1 MESNVLSSIPGI
13 EFYPLVSLILFLTF
27 WTGLIVWYFRADK
40 NRLASIAHQPID
52 DLRTE
57 SFDIHHQN

>member
-13 EFYPLVSLILFLTF
+13 EFYPLVSLVLFLTF
-27 WTGLIVWYFRADK
+27 WSGLIVWYFRADK
-40 NRLASIAHQPID
+40 NRLTTIALQPLD
-52 DLRTE
+52 ERTTE